1 MKEKKQ
7 KVCKVCSLFDDKKF
21 SDEIRFDINK
31 LIKSK
36 QPTEILNKETSFNL
50 TDYYYKIHR
59 ITCLTDFEIPIEEQK
74 IKLNQNID
82 KTENSFIPSIDIKKI
97 IEEYR
102 NMSIEDKEK
111 SHLKNIDE
119 IKYLIG
125 YITNYNLI
133 HGNNYKGFIIKED
146 INSLKIIN
154 DIVNNNINENFKF
167 SFTGK
172 NTQEIFNNSF
182 EDFNQGKLNVKQ
194 IYDISKLVFIRMK
207 IEKYTQE
214 DKAVSEQMSIDETKA
229 FAIELDQTLQKL
241 DELEEYTKFLEYKK
255 NKNV

>member
-1 MKEKKQ
+1 
-7 KVCKVCSLFDDKKF
+7 
-21 SDEIRFDINK
+21 
-31 LIKSK
+31 
-36 QPTEILNKETSFNL
+36 
-50 TDYYYKIHR
+50 
-59 ITCLTDFEIPIEEQK
+59 
-74 IKLNQNID
+74 
-82 KTENSFIPSIDIKKI
+82 
-97 IEEYR
+97 
-102 NMSIEDKEK
+102 MSIEDKEK

-154 DIVNNNINENFKF
+154 DIVNNINENFKL
-167 SFTGK
+167 SFIGK

-182 EDFNQGKLNVKQ
+182 ENFNHVKQ

-214 DKAVSEQMSIDETKA
+214 DKEVSKQMTIEETRA
-229 FAIELDQTLQKL
+229 FAKELDLTLQNL
-241 DELEEYTKFLEYKK
+241 NELQEYTEFLEYKK

>member
-1 MKEKKQ
+1 MKEKK
-7 KVCKVCSLFDDKKF
+7 CKICYLFDERKF
-21 SDEIRFDINK
+21 SDEIKFDINK

-36 QPTEILNKETSFNL
+36 EKLEVLNKQTGFNF
-50 TDYYYKIHR
+50 TNKHYYKVHND
-59 ITCLTDFEIPIEEQK
+59 TCLLNFEIPITKQK
-74 IKLNQNID
+74 IILNQNID
-82 KTENSFIPSIDIKKI
+82 KTENSFIPSIDIEKI

-133 HGNNYKGFIIKED
+133 YGNNYKGFIIKED

-172 NTQEIFNNSF
+172 NTQEIFNNIF
-182 EDFNQGKLNVKQ
+182 EDFNQGILNVKQ
-194 IYDISKLVFIRMK
+194 IYDISKLVFIKMK

-214 DKAVSEQMSIDETKA
+214 DKEVSKQMSIDEAKA
-229 FAIELDQTLQKL
+229 FAKELDITLQNL
-241 DELEEYTKFLEYKK
+241 NELQEYTEFLEYKK

>member
-1 MKEKKQ
+1 MKEKK
-7 KVCKVCSLFDDKKF
+7 CRVCSLFDERKF
-21 SDEIRFDINK
+21 NDEIIFDINK

-36 QPTEILNKETSFNL
+36 EKLEVLNKQTGFNF
-50 TDYYYKIHR
+50 TNKHYYKVHND
-59 ITCLTDFEIPIEEQK
+59 TCLLNFELPIEKQK
-74 IKLNQNID
+74 VLLNQDIN
-82 KTENSFIPSIDIKKI
+82 KTENSFIPSIDIKEI
-97 IEEYR
+97 IEDYR

-154 DIVNNNINENFKF
+154 DIVNNINENFKL

-182 EDFNQGKLNVKQ
+182 ENFNQGKLNVKQ

-214 DKAVSEQMSIDETKA
+214 DKEVSKQMTIEETRA
-229 FAIELDQTLQKL
+229 FAKELDLTLQNL
-241 DELEEYTKFLEYKK
+241 NELQEYTEFLEYKK

>member
-1 MKEKKQ
+1 MKEKK
-7 KVCKVCSLFDDKKF
+7 CRVCSLFDERKF
-21 SDEIRFDINK
+21 SDEIIFDINK

-36 QPTEILNKETSFNL
+36 EKLEVLNKQTGFNF
-50 TDYYYKIHR
+50 TNKHYYKVHND
-59 ITCLTDFEIPIEEQK
+59 TCLLNFELPIEKQK
-74 IKLNQNID
+74 VLLNQDIN
-82 KTENSFIPSIDIKKI
+82 KTENSFIPSIDIKEI
-97 IEEYR
+97 IEDYR

-154 DIVNNNINENFKF
+154 DIVNNINENFKL

-182 EDFNQGKLNVKQ
+182 ENFNQGKLNVKQ

-214 DKAVSEQMSIDETKA
+214 DKEVSKQMTIEETRA
-229 FAIELDQTLQKL
+229 FAKELDLTLQNLK
-241 DELEEYTKFLEYKK
+241 ELQEYTEFLEYKK